1 MENLQTVISESDV
14 PHLLQKRVSQELKIE
29 EIASKALEWTY
40 RLNNLCHFNLFEKV
54 LDLDI
59 SNLKYVSNTISQI
72 EVIESKRDKEQL
84 LVNDGYQPLINDD
97 SDVEKI
103 FTLSNYNYFFKKRNT
118 YQIIQGINLESP
130 VEWTNLDAKFN
141 FILEIKNPLLMT
153 DIKVIEKPETIIVL
167 GKYFNVPPHSTVYA
181 HYFLWQTKATYKCN
195 LKNMISGNISGKI
208 HLKTGEIIDY
218 IIPIGFGIYLLQKM
232 EQTTINI
239 LKVENDN
246 LIEFNTEAI
255 ITTIEGCK
263 FKYWIL

>member
-1 MENLQTVISESDV
+1 M
-14 PHLLQKRVSQELKIE
+14 
-29 EIASKALEWTY
+29 
-40 RLNNLCHFNLFEKV
+40 
-54 LDLDI
+54 
-59 SNLKYVSNTISQI
+59 
-72 EVIESKRDKEQL
+72 
-84 LVNDGYQPLINDD
+84 
-97 SDVEKI
+97 
-103 FTLSNYNYFFKKRNT
+103 SNYNYFFKKRNT

-153 DIKVIEKPETIIVL
+153 DIKVIEKPETIIAL

-181 HYFLWQTKATYKCN
+181 HYFLWQTKATYNCN

-232 EQTTINI
+232 EQTTVNI
-239 LKVENDN
+239 LKIENDN

-255 ITTIEGCK
+255 ITTIEDVSLSTEFYNQKVG
-263 FKYWIL
+263 F